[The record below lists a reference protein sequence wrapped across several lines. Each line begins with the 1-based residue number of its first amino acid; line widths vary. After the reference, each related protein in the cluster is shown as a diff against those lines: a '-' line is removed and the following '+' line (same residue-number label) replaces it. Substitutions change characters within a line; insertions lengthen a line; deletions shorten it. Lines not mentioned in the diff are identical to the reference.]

1 VGGKRLALRSLML
14 EDLTWPEIKD
24 AVANGTVSVLLPV
37 GSTEQHGPHL
47 PLATDSLHT
56 AAMLEAVGRRIP
68 ALVAPLLPIGR
79 ADHHM
84 AFPGTISLRQET
96 LVAFVR
102 DCCASLA
109 HHGFRNVLI
118 YSGHGGNAK
127 PLAAAISEIQSD
139 LPNIRIIGCTDWS
152 IYDDT
157 LFQRAAEL
165 GIDRVTAGGHSGELE
180 TSMILAL
187 RPDLVLM
194 DRAEPGYMG
203 DLEAVRSKLFEE
215 GIQAVTSN
223 GVLGDPRPGDA
234 RRGREYL
241 DAMID
246 RLTGFFQS
254 AMGNTTSLSFSR
266 R

>member
-1 VGGKRLALRSLML
+1 MALRSFKL

-24 AVANGTVSVLLPV
+24 AMANGILSVLLPV

-56 AAMLEAVGRRIP
+56 TVMLEAVAPRIP
-68 ALVAPLLPIGR
+68 ALVAPLLAVGR

-84 AFPGTISLRQET
+84 AFPGTMSLRQET
-96 LVAFVR
+96 LTAFVR

-127 PLAAAISEIQSD
+127 PLAAAISEIQPE
-139 LPNIRIIGCTDWS
+139 LPQIRIIGCTDWS

-165 GIDRVTAGGHSGELE
+165 GIDRITAGGHSGELE
-180 TSMILAL
+180 TSMILAF
-187 RPDLVLM
+187 RPELVLM
-194 DRAEPGYMG
+194 NRVEQGYMG
-203 DLEAVRSKLFEE
+203 DLEAVRPKLFRE
-215 GIQAVTSN
+215 GMQAIAAN
-223 GVLGDPRPGDA
+223 GVLGDPRPGDP

-246 RLTGFFQS
+246 RLTSFFQ
-254 AMGNTTSLSFSR
+254 AAIRNTNHSTV
-266 R
+266 